1 MHQCTTCN
9 MTFKTKKNLNS
20 HFKTKRHQ
28 EGGQDRKYSCLCGKT
43 FIHRQSLYTHR
54 KKYQCVHNDPQP
66 LSCMVQSLQNEN
78 EGLKKAQDELRA
90 QISILLENQ
99 SKVPDP
105 QPIISYVNK
114 PTRRKIKPLTR
125 CNIAQMQNNK
135 CNSCSNELTE
145 YFQIDHII
153 ALQFGGTDD
162 EQNLQAL
169 CCECHAKKSI
179 IENKRRDKIK
189 KAIDAIINE
198 ENSESPSPIIQNSL

>member
-1 MHQCTTCN
+1 
-9 MTFKTKKNLNS
+9 
-20 HFKTKRHQ
+20 
-28 EGGQDRKYSCLCGKT
+28 
-43 FIHRQSLYTHR
+43 
-54 KKYQCVHNDPQP
+54 
-66 LSCMVQSLQNEN
+66 MVQSLQNEN

-145 YFQIDHII
+145 YFQI
-153 ALQFGGTDD
+153 
-162 EQNLQAL
+162 
-169 CCECHAKKSI
+169 
-179 IENKRRDKIK
+179 
-189 KAIDAIINE
+189 
-198 ENSESPSPIIQNSL
+198 